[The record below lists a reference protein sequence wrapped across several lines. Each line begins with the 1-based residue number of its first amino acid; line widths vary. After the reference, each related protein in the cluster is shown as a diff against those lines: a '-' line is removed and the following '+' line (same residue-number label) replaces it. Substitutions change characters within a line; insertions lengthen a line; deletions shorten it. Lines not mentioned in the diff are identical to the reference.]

1 MLPSCSYFKQK
12 NMSTEKAIIKDAELK
27 KASEEGLDA
36 FVDVFVKHTYEIVGG
51 QLTAETMG
59 KLSADQITLLAYSIL
74 CEEVMNGGYVQLIH
88 NGYGGFIFLNP
99 FARAIKEWGLVEL
112 ARHIRKVIPLY
123 KKYRDKIEADCT
135 DDEFMALFEQF
146 PDFDTLDDEFVAN
159 EERWTDEIACII
171 DNDIEKFAI
180 VLSE

>member
-12 NMSTEKAIIKDAELK
+12 NMSTEKAVIKDAELK

-59 KLSADQITLLAYSIL
+59 KLSSDQITLLAYSIL

-135 DDEFMALFEQF
+135 DDEFMALVEQMPEF
-146 PDFDTLDDEFVAN
+146 DDYDDDFVVNEAQWTAQVAYYIDEHIDQLA
-159 EERWTDEIACII
+159 TIAP
-171 DNDIEKFAI
+171 
-180 VLSE
+180 

>member
-12 NMSTEKAIIKDAELK
+12 NMSTEKAVIKDGELK

-135 DDEFMALFEQF
+135 DDEFMALFEQMPEF
-146 PDFDTLDDEFVAN
+146 DDYDDDFVVN
-159 EERWTDEIACII
+159 EEQWTAQVAYYIDEHI
-171 DNDIEKFAI
+171 DQFATIEP
-180 VLSE
+180 